1 MKTFDDFLSKKDDFL
16 SKKTV
21 KDKFN
26 NYYGNRDDYG
36 LSIEGPIPGR
46 TYEYYLNLFNSQT
59 GGNLR
64 PEHLEALKR
73 HKETD
78 NLYHRRMSDYR
89 MARNTQENVSVEKQ
103 KLMCNDCLRL
113 LGHDHKM
120 TCKYNAELTRQDL
133 SYGKRNEVKPEH
145 CR

>member
-1 MKTFDDFLSKKDDFL
+1 MKTFDEFL

-26 NYYGNRDDYG
+26 NNYGNRDDFTQ
-36 LSIEGPIPGR
+36 LSYDKNRPIPGR

-78 NLYHRRMSDYR
+78 KLYHQRMLDYR

-103 KLMCNDCLRL
+103 KLMCNDCRRL

>member
-1 MKTFDDFLSKKDDFL
+1 MKTFSEFLKL
-16 SKKTV
+16 SESIKE
-21 KDKFN
+21 KFN
-26 NYYGNRDDYG
+26 NYYGNQEDYG
-36 LSIEGPIPGR
+36 SPIKGNRPIPGR

-78 NLYHRRMSDYR
+78 KLYHQRMLDYR

-103 KLMCNDCLRL
+103 KLMCNDCRRL
-113 LGHDHKM
+113 LGRDHKM